1 MIWLTWRQH
10 RATVATATA
19 LLGVVAMFLFVEGR
33 TVHSVFQSSGL
44 SACLAAHG
52 SCSEPAR
59 AFTNRFSGLQF
70 VVPLL
75 LAAPLLV
82 GLFFGSPLVAREL
95 EHGTH
100 RLVWTQGITR
110 RRWTLTKLG
119 LLAAAALVLA
129 AAFAAVT
136 SWFATPFDK
145 ASTRLSPGVFDLQG
159 VVPVAYTLFAVA
171 LGAALGAVLRRT
183 VPAMAATLAA
193 FVGVRA
199 VVVLLAR
206 PHFLPT
212 RTISYPT
219 IAPAPSS
226 TDADWVVRS
235 QIVDAHGTV
244 VGDGHGLE
252 LSPERL
258 AAWCPSLP
266 ATPDQLPDRSAVD
279 ACLNSIG
286 LRTIDTYHPASQY
299 WAFQGIEAALFV
311 LAAAALAVLTMWWV
325 RRRVV

>member
-10 RATVATATA
+10 RVSVATAAA
-19 LLGVVAMFLFVEGR
+19 LLGAVAMFLFIEGR

-52 SCSEPAR
+52 SCSELAR
-59 AFTNRFSGLQF
+59 AFNNRFSGVQF

-75 LAAPLLV
+75 LVAPLFV
-82 GLFFGSPLVAREL
+82 GLFLGSPLVAREL

-129 AAFAAVT
+129 AAFAAVAT
-136 SWFATPFDK
+136 WFATPFNN
-145 ASTRLSPGVFDLQG
+145 ASSRLTPGVFDLQG

-183 VPAMAATLAA
+183 LPAMAATLAA

-199 VVVLLAR
+199 AVALLAR
-206 PHFLPT
+206 SHFLPT
-212 RTISYPT
+212 RTTSYPT
-219 IAPAPSS
+219 AAPGP
-226 TDADWVVRS
+226 TTNADWVVHS

-244 VGDGHGLE
+244 VGNGHDLE

-266 ATPDQLPDRSAVD
+266 ATRDQFPGRGALD

-286 LRTIDTYHPASQY
+286 LRTVDTYHPASQY
-299 WAFQGIEAALFV
+299 WALQGIEAALF
-311 LAAAALAVLTMWWV
+311 LLGAAALAIVTVWWV